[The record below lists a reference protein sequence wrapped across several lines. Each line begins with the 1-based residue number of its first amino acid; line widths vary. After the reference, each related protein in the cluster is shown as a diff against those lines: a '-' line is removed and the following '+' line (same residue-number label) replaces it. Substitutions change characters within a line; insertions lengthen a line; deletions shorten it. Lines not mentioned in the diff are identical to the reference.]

1 MSSYII
7 CFIQHSTLLSFGY
20 YIIPILYDGLLPM
33 LEYLSV
39 IVCLLVALEK
49 IPLYIGTL
57 TLCYLASGSCFQ
69 VLTAAKLV
77 LWKLVLSGGKR
88 R

>member
-1 MSSYII
+1 
-7 CFIQHSTLLSFGY
+7 
-20 YIIPILYDGLLPM
+20 M

-77 LWKLVLSGGKR
+77 LWNSYLEATEDEKEIEWARIADVFGLFQTLTKQ
-88 R
+88 